1 MLLAL
6 LLPGLS
12 MMLDGHL
19 FRGIL
24 CAFLQ
29 ATIIGWLPAAVW
41 AVLLRRQDVA
51 HFSDEQQHE
60 VAESIRTTQVPA

>member
-12 MMLDGHL
+12 MLLAGHL

-29 ATIIGWLPAAVW
+29 ATIVGWLPAAVW
-41 AVLLRRQDVA
+41 AVMLRRQETVL
-51 HFSDEQQHE
+51 SLDEHRE
-60 VAESIRTTQVPA
+60 VAVAIQTTQVPA